1 MPVCSDAWFAYGLQ
15 HCFQWEFEFNLQS
28 GNGHSNASD
37 NDESTVKKND
47 YANSV
52 SVSAAKIM
60 IADVPHPY
68 CRLPISLGTDLL
80 RELDIALPMR
90 LAMVAA
96 TALWQRKIDST
107 ISSHDM
113 QSHELCNKSA
123 ERNIVFSDDRN
134 VICHNDKNDYR
145 KDGTKFK
152 TNSGNKKSKFS
163 SETLENSLSFADE
176 LRTES

>member
-145 KDGTKFK
+145 KDGTKFNFFK
-152 TNSGNKKSKFS
+152 VGIKNQNFHPKH
-163 SETLENSLSFADE
+163 
-176 LRTES
+176 